1 MPKLRRKKIPTWILG
16 IVLLEVGAV
25 ITGGII
31 YVEQLNRRKSEL
43 AEYIRMHPDTTAIV
57 AYTIDEHGEL
67 VEDGCELFVNAD
79 KPLVVASTMK
89 IIILA
94 AYADAVAQGELDP
107 DEQVAIA
114 DLERYYLPGTDD
126 GAHVTGL
133 KSVGFEAETSGFA
146 RDQTAKIALDDIAQI
161 MIDNSGN
168 AETDYLIGRLG
179 VERIASVMALASL
192 ENHTPLQPVL
202 GITLALFNHEAP
214 MTDTEQLQALI
225 NAVANGDFSV
235 LESLMDLYL
244 YNPGWRA
251 AQIAFMQSDEFL
263 NVVGQMGWA
272 GQMAASQL
280 FPKGTGREYARLMAK
295 IASNQ
300 FISPDVSVRIQQ
312 KLERVPSDWPLRL
325 LFHRR
330 YGAKD
335 GVTAGVLTLAS
346 YAVPKYGR
354 LAGRSR
360 VVVVLTNALPY
371 EIWSTQLQN
380 QSIYLLQTDLAR
392 ASEAFDQLAGS
403 R

>member
-1 MPKLRRKKIPTWILG
+1 
-16 IVLLEVGAV
+16 
-25 ITGGII
+25 
-31 YVEQLNRRKSEL
+31 
-43 AEYIRMHPDTTAIV
+43 
-57 AYTIDEHGEL
+57 
-67 VEDGCELFVNAD
+67 
-79 KPLVVASTMK
+79 
-89 IIILA
+89 
-94 AYADAVAQGELDP
+94 
-107 DEQVAIA
+107 
-114 DLERYYLPGTDD
+114 
-126 GAHVTGL
+126 
-133 KSVGFEAETSGFA
+133 
-146 RDQTAKIALDDIAQI
+146 
-161 MIDNSGN
+161 
-168 AETDYLIGRLG
+168 
-179 VERIASVMALASL
+179 
-192 ENHTPLQPVL
+192 
-202 GITLALFNHEAP
+202 
-214 MTDTEQLQALI
+214 
-225 NAVANGDFSV
+225 
-235 LESLMDLYL
+235 MDLYL

-263 NVVGQMGWA
+263 NIAGQMGWA

-300 FISPDVSVRIQQ
+300 FISPDVIVRIQQ

-360 VVVVLTNALPY
+360 VVVVLTNARSD

>member
-43 AEYIRMHPDTTAIV
+43 AEYIRMHPDMTAIV

-214 MTDTEQLQALI
+214 LTDTEQLQALI

>member
-1 MPKLRRKKIPTWILG
+1 MPILRSKKMPTWILG
-16 IVLLEVGAV
+16 IVLLAVGAA

-31 YVEQLNRRKSEL
+31 YAEQLNRHKSEL

-67 VEDGCELFVNAD
+67 VEDGRELFVNAD

-107 DEQVAIA
+107 DEQVTIA
-114 DLERYYLPGTDD
+114 ELERYYLPGTDG
-126 GAHVTGL
+126 GAHVAGL
-133 KSVGFEAETSGFA
+133 KSLGLAADVGGFA
-146 RDQTAKIALDDIAQI
+146 RDQSAKIALDDIARI

-179 VERIASVMALASL
+179 VERIASVMVLAKL

-214 MTDTEQLQALI
+214 LIDTEQLQALI
-225 NAVANGDFSV
+225 DAVSNGDFSV

-244 YNPGWRA
+244 NNPGWRA

-263 NVVGQMGWA
+263 NIAGQMGWA
-272 GQMAASQL
+272 GQMATSQL

-295 IASNQ
+295 IASDQ
-300 FISPDVSVRIQQ
+300 FISPDVSFRIQQ
-312 KLERVPSDWPLRL
+312 KLESVPSDWPLRL

-335 GVTAGVLTLAS
+335 GVTAGVQTLAY

-360 VVVVLTNALPY
+360 VVVVLTNELPY
-371 EIWSTQLQN
+371 ETWQTQMQA
-380 QSIYLLQTDLAR
+380 QGIYLLQTDLAR
-392 ASEAFDQLAGS
+392 ASGVFDRLDNS

>member
-43 AEYIRMHPDTTAIV
+43 AEYIRMHPDMTAIV

-126 GAHVTGL
+126 GVHVTGL

-214 MTDTEQLQALI
+214 LTDTEQLQALI

-263 NVVGQMGWA
+263 NVAGQMGWA